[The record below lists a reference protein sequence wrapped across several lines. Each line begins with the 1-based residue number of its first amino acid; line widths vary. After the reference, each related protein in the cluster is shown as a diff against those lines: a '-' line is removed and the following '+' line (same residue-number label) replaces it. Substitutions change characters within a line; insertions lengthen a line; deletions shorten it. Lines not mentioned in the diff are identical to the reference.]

1 MFCAARSLNLEKA
14 LKSLE
19 RKLAICLC
27 AFFLAA
33 LGSFS
38 CGEIASAQT
47 YIPADMAYTPT
58 AGTFVYN
65 GAATP
70 PTYSTSGAG
79 SGFSNPGADQLT
91 FARTTAAGNTEIRGR
106 ITSQSVASTNAYTGL
121 MMRESDIAQA
131 CGMASIGVTV
141 GGTISFTY
149 RPQNN
154 NSSVT
159 VTGPA
164 VTLPVYVRLVKS
176 GDTITGYYSQSDPEN
191 FTSLGSYTQTNIMP
205 KLYYVG
211 FCSSSTTSTL
221 NTGVMDYVSYMTSV
235 PQPSSD
241 LLLWLRG
248 DLGVTGTT
256 AISSWADQSG
266 NGRNAT
272 QSTGALKPALVTGV
286 LNNSVLPSLS
296 FSGTQYLNLAADYAA
311 LSNGCSM
318 FIVLKP
324 SSAVA
329 TGDPAYFGNT
339 SDTDS
344 VFSQCIGTQASLTS
358 YNSTTSSTVTTTTN
372 PLSTSQYKLL
382 ELTLQPGATA
392 GTGTGTIYV
401 NGSQVIQKTTMQN
414 PANVTRNNC
423 FIGSGVGATNIFNG
437 NIAEVILYSNVNA
450 STRAMV
456 ESYVLSK
463 YGIGSAPTLNA
474 PTFSPKSGAIVLPGQ
489 TLVLNQ
495 DQGATVYFTS
505 DGSAPN
511 SSSSQWLGANPIT
524 LNKSQTVNAVAIAP
538 FFNNSSVASGVFKV
552 DATTLPVPRSGLQ
565 LWLRSDANV
574 TSSSGAISNWGD
586 ASGLGNDASQTVSG
600 NRPTLVS
607 NALNNLPAV
616 NFAASQYFQIP
627 AGMSDFSSGLSILAV
642 VKPTS
647 VTAGARV
654 LDFGN
659 GTAANNLLLQ
669 LTSSTGAALSTYNVS
684 SPTSVTASSAITLNK
699 FQMLEATSNNA
710 GTATIFT
717 DAVQQSQSTTMNS
730 LLNTLRSNNY
740 VGQASG
746 GGNNY
751 IGQIVELLVYN
762 RELTSLERTTLEG
775 FLLTRTQG
783 LLANSTPAPVFS
795 VATSTL
801 AAPAQVAIEG
811 PTEASFFYTVDGTT
825 PSTTSTPYVGPV
837 NIAWTQTL
845 KAIAVMRGV
854 QSGVTT
860 ATYTLDSTKYPAP
873 GAGTTPLQLDLQL
886 PNQSI
891 PQDNNQR

>member
-1 MFCAARSLNLEKA
+1 MFCAAQS
-14 LKSLE
+14 LKSNKAVQALE
-19 RKLAICLC
+19 RKLAFYLC
-27 AFFLAA
+27 AVFFAV
-33 LGSFS
+33 LGTFF
-38 CGEIASAQT
+38 CGQIASAQT
-47 YIPADMAYTPT
+47 YIPADLAFTPT
-58 AGTFVYN
+58 AGTFVFN

-70 PTYSTSGAG
+70 PTYSTAGAG
-79 SGFSNPGADQLT
+79 NGFSNPGADQMT

-121 MMRESDIAQA
+121 MMRESDIAQS

-154 NSSVT
+154 NNSVT

-191 FTSLGSYTQTNIMP
+191 FTSLGSYTVTNIMP

-235 PQPSSD
+235 PQPSAD
-241 LLLWLRG
+241 LQLFLRG

-272 QSTGALKPALVTGV
+272 QSTGALKPALVTGA
-286 LNNSVLPSLS
+286 LNNGVLPSLS

-311 LSNGCSM
+311 LSNGCSL
-318 FIVLKP
+318 FLVLKP

-339 SDTDS
+339 SNTDA
-344 VFSQCIGTQASLTS
+344 VFSQTVGTQGSLTS

-382 ELTLQPGATA
+382 ELTLKPGATA
-392 GTGTGTIYV
+392 GTGVGTVYV
-401 NGSQVIQKTTMQN
+401 NGAQVIQSTSMQN
-414 PANVTRNNC
+414 PANVTRNSC
-423 FIGSGVGATNIFNG
+423 FIGSGVGATNIFSG

-463 YGIGSAPTLNA
+463 YGIGATPTLNT
-474 PTFSPKSGAIVLPGQ
+474 PTFSVKSGAIVLPGQ
-489 TLVLNQ
+489 QVVLNQ
-495 DQGATVYFTS
+495 DQNATVYFTS
-505 DGSAPN
+505 DGSTPSA
-511 SSSSQWLGANPIT
+511 SSSQWQGANPIT
-524 LNKSQTVNAVAIAP
+524 LNKSQTINAVAVAP
-538 FFNNSSVASGVFKV
+538 FFNNSSTATGIFRV

-574 TSSSGAISNWGD
+574 TASGGAISNWGD
-586 ASGLGNDASQTVSG
+586 ASGLGNDASQPVSG

-642 VKPTS
+642 VRPTS

-659 GTAANNLLLQ
+659 GTAANNLLVQ
-669 LTSSTGAALSTYNVS
+669 LTSSTGAALYTYNVA
-684 SPTSVTASSAITLNK
+684 SPTNVTASSAITLNK
-699 FQMLEATSNNA
+699 FQLLEATDNNT

-717 DAVQQSQSTTMNS
+717 DAVQQNQSTTMNS

-740 VGQASG
+740 IGQASG

-783 LLANSTPAPVFS
+783 LVANSTGAPVFS
-795 VATSTL
+795 LSTSTL
-801 AAPAQVAIEG
+801 AAPTQIAMEG
-811 PTEASFFYTVDGTT
+811 PAEASFFYTVDGTT
-825 PSTTSTPYVGPV
+825 PSTSSTPYVGPV